1 MIISASEDSDDDS
14 KRLGVRVVPT
24 EWTTIHDEGE
34 RGVRKQTKQVYV
46 IAGNSKM
53 RTGENLMLICA
64 CAYIYTKAMFCSKKR
79 RRNHLII
86 IGHTLPSPRQ
96 VAGIVFGVAVAAAA
110 ADIATVADTADT
122 AVVVAVAGT
131 GLRYWENM
139 AAARR
144 CILVRV

>member
-1 MIISASEDSDDDS
+1 MC
-14 KRLGVRVVPT
+14 VCV
-24 EWTTIHDEGE
+24 
-34 RGVRKQTKQVYV
+34 
-46 IAGNSKM
+46 
-53 RTGENLMLICA
+53 
-64 CAYIYTKAMFCSKKR
+64 YIYTKAMFCSKKR

-86 IGHTLPSPRQ
+86 IGHTRPSPRQ
-96 VAGIVFGVAVAAAA
+96 VAGIVFGVAAAA
-110 ADIATVADTADT
+110 ADIVTVADTADT

>member
-1 MIISASEDSDDDS
+1 VIISASEDSDDDS

-64 CAYIYTKAMFCSKKR
+64 CAYIYI
-79 RRNHLII
+79 L
-86 IGHTLPSPRQ
+86 
-96 VAGIVFGVAVAAAA
+96 
-110 ADIATVADTADT
+110 
-122 AVVVAVAGT
+122 
-131 GLRYWENM
+131 
-139 AAARR
+139 RR
-144 CILVRV
+144 CFVRKRGVVIISSSLGIRAHLHGRLLVLCLALQLLLLLILRLLLILLILLLLLLLLELGFAIGRIWRLLVGVFS